1 MTFKKS
7 LLVIN
12 GPNMNLLGT
21 REPEIYGTKT
31 YDQLVSEIQ
40 SKAEEMDISIEV
52 FQSNYEGE
60 IIEKI
65 QESNHYYDGIIIN
78 GAGYS
83 YTSVAIL
90 DALRALSIP
99 VIEVHLSDIEKREE
113 YRRDSLFAEVAQN
126 SIIGEGFDGYFRAME
141 ELNG

>member
-1 MTFKKS
+1 M
-7 LLVIN
+7 IN

-99 VIEVHLSDIEKREE
+99 VIEVHLSDIEKRED

-126 SIIGEGFDGYFRAME
+126 SISGEGFDGYFRAME